1 MTEVKKNAPDAEEK
15 ANPPAA
21 EPLAQCTL
29 SSTPEHV
36 RADDMG
42 EPCDDGRAG

>member
-1 MTEVKKNAPDAEEK
+1 MTEVKKNVPTAEEK
-15 ANPPAA
+15 APQAAA

-29 SSTPEHV
+29 SNTPEHV